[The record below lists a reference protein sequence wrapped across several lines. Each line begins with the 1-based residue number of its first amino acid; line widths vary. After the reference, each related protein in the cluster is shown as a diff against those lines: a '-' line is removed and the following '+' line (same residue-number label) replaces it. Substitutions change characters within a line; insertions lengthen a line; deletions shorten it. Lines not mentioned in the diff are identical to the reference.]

1 MFSYFFL
8 FSNLVD
14 RLSKTHVIIGLVLA
28 AIGFAL
34 SLLARRIAGY
44 ARKAE
49 DRALPVE
56 NNNKVY
62 ITIKAFG
69 LVCLLVA
76 LIIMMIE

>member
-1 MFSYFFL
+1 MFNYFLL

-14 RLSKTHVIIGLVLA
+14 RLSKTHVIVGIVLA

-34 SLLARRIAGY
+34 SLLARRIAGF
-44 ARKAE
+44 ARKEE
-49 DRALPVE
+49 DRTLPVE

-62 ITIKAFG
+62 ISIKAFG